1 MLRRLTSKAP
11 AAGIAVAFTLTVLS
25 ARVVSVVNPGFHFN
39 MYGVHI
45 HHYVYGIFILAIAGY
60 LALIFRGDGARPW
73 IALLYGLGVGFTFD
87 EFGMWSNPV
96 LQRGRW
102 DRTGITIIVVA
113 LLMVGV
119 LLPRLAKKPQNRLEI
134 PRSNPVEVS
143 DSIEVS

>member
-11 AAGIAVAFTLTVLS
+11 AAGIALAFTLTVLS
-25 ARVVSVVNPGFHFN
+25 ARVVSVVNPAFHFN
-39 MYGVHI
+39 MYGIHI

-134 PRSNPVEVS
+134 PRSNSVEVS